1 MLFQVIFNLRVVLAL
16 PKVKVSY
23 DNDSQNMVYSPVLS
37 RMARSAILTTDV
49 IRKTISIIRG
59 HLLQKDI

>member
-1 MLFQVIFNLRVVLAL
+1 MLFQVIFNLRLVLSL
-16 PKVKVSY
+16 PKGKVTY
-23 DNDSQNMVYSPVLS
+23 DNDCEYMVHSPVLS
-37 RMARSAILTTDV
+37 RMDRSAIVTTDV

>member
-1 MLFQVIFNLRVVLAL
+1 MLFQVTFNLKVVLSL
-16 PKVKVSY
+16 LKVKVTY
-23 DNDSQNMVYSPVLS
+23 DSVSQNMVYSPVFS
-37 RMARSAILTTDV
+37 RMDGSAVLTTDV

>member
-1 MLFQVIFNLRVVLAL
+1 MLFQVILNLRLVLSP
-16 PKVKVSY
+16 PKVNVTY
-23 DNDSQNMVYSPVLS
+23 DEDSEYMVYSPVLS
-37 RMARSAILTTDV
+37 RMDRSAIVTTDV